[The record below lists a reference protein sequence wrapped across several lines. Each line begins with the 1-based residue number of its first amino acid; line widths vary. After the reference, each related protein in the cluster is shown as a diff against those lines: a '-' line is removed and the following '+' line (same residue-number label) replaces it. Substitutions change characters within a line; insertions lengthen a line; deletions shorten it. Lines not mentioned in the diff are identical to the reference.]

1 MVVHKEDPT
10 LSDEDLME
18 DNEMGDLYEEESEL
32 ESESEEDEDVKLAEP
47 SKTSIY
53 NKDGL
58 LDKLGDISW
67 PENVGWIH
75 KLSINI
81 DQEQEV
87 DVNDDSAREG
97 SFSVLALKG
106 TRQAFEN
113 LQSMGLPF
121 LRPSDYYAEMV
132 KTDAHMEKVKGR
144 LLAQKKQIEEAD
156 ERRKAREAKRIA
168 KEVQSQKLKERAKQK
183 KEDIESVKR
192 WRKQRQQS
200 GFSKDNNEADEM
212 SLAFEDGKAF
222 ERSNKRRPGVAPG
235 DRSGGKARQFG
246 GKARQFGG
254 NGKKGMEKN
263 KKKRDN
269 KNSKFGFGGRKGLKK
284 QNSTE
289 TTDDFRGFNKGE
301 STGNKKR
308 KR

>member
-1 MVVHKEDPT
+1 M
-10 LSDEDLME
+10 ME
-18 DNEMGDLYEEESEL
+18 DNETGDLYEEESEL

-87 DVNDDSAREG
+87 D
-97 SFSVLALKG
+97 
-106 TRQAFEN
+106 
-113 LQSMGLPF
+113 
-121 LRPSDYYAEMV
+121 
-132 KTDAHMEKVKGR
+132 
-144 LLAQKKQIEEAD
+144 
-156 ERRKAREAKRIA
+156 
-168 KEVQSQKLKERAKQK
+168 
-183 KEDIESVKR
+183 R

-235 DRSGGKARQFG
+235 DRSG